1 MSGVFNDITG
11 FEVAFSVEQGDGQPE
26 GGKLLASR
34 AGELRAE
41 VRIEQETLLSC
52 GGVGKGVSPDGS
64 ALFASVGGPAL

>member
-34 AGELRAE
+34 ARLEHLKLQKLQRADFL
-41 VRIEQETLLSC
+41 INY
-52 GGVGKGVSPDGS
+52 GVDGIVN
-64 ALFASVGGPAL
+64 LY

>member
-41 VRIEQETLLSC
+41 VRIEQET
-52 GGVGKGVSPDGS
+52 
-64 ALFASVGGPAL
+64 